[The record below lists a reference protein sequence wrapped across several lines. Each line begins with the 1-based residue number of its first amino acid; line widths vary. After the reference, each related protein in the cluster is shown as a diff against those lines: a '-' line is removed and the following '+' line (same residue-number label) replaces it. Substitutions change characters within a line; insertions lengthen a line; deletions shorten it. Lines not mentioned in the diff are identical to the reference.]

1 MSSPLTLPISLVVIA
16 YNEAANIARCLDS
29 VPFAT
34 EKIVLDCGSD
44 DDTRAIAAAHG
55 ARVIEQP
62 WLGFGAQRNFA
73 AGLAS
78 HEWILSLDAD
88 EALTP
93 QLVGALE
100 LGLLCSNDPVCAQH
114 DPENRQEH
122 RHLHGAACHGCVLT
136 AETSCEQQND
146 FLDRALVVKT
156 VEELGAELFSDA
168 GW

>member
-1 MSSPLTLPISLVVIA
+1 MFLGASVSQV
-16 YNEAANIARCLDS
+16 AAIRRAREL
-29 VPFAT
+29 
-34 EKIVLDCGSD
+34 
-44 DDTRAIAAAHG
+44 G
-55 ARVIEQP
+55 ARVVAVDGDP
-62 WLGFGAQRNFA
+62 DALGFA
-73 AGLAS
+73 
-78 HEWILSLDAD
+78 DAD
-88 EALTP
+88 VAENVDFSDLERVIE
-93 QLVGALE
+93 VGRRIHNSVRSALE

-114 DPENRQEH
+114 DPESRQEN